1 METRSAPWYRRKAAE
16 VAPDRRV
23 VAGIMANL
31 GALMMGAPGALDR
44 ALEYTATAIQA
55 GVEANM
61 RDSDIVGG
69 KAQCFSA

>member
-1 METRSAPWYRRKAAE
+1 MTRLTSWYCRKAAE

-44 ALEYTATAIQA
+44 GLEYTETAIRA
-55 GVEANM
+55 GLEANM
-61 RDSDIVGG
+61 RDSDVVGG
-69 KAQCFSA
+69 NPLLLS